1 MNTKKIY
8 ISSLSRVI
16 HYETNESSPIALG
29 FEHLKYVL
37 VKIDGKKFRG
47 IDLNTDELYRF
58 NMFGNYILG
67 KLYLNPNYIRSF
79 NHVTGNKKK
88 YLSKKKILDMF
99 DKLERYK

>member
-1 MNTKKIY
+1 MNTEKIY

-16 HYETNESSPIALG
+16 RYETNESSQIALG
-29 FEHLKYVL
+29 FEHQKYVL
-37 VKIDGKKFRG
+37 VKIDEKKFIG

-58 NMFGNYILG
+58 NIFGNYKLG

-79 NHVTGNKKK
+79 NHVTGNNKK
-88 YLSKKKILDMF
+88 YLSKKKILSMF